1 MYNSYNNKSLNDLK
15 KFIIDKK
22 FKKIF
27 VLTGNNSYF
36 KSGAN
41 KIFDK
46 LLSNKTNLFYFKKS
60 FYPEIDELKKIIQ
73 KLNIFKPDLII
84 AVGGGCVIDYAK
96 IASVINLNS
105 RLKDDVINSSYI
117 IKKKNLKLLA
127 IPTTAGSGAEVT
139 ANAVLYVKK
148 NKYSIEG
155 DILKPDYFFL
165 IPELIIG
172 ASKKIKASA
181 GFDAISQSIESL
193 ISIKSNS
200 SSVRFAQ
207 ESLKISF
214 KHFINYVQKPTASNT
229 LKMAIAANL
238 SGRAISISKTTAP
251 HALSYPFTAFYN
263 ISHGHAVSLTL
274 NRCLNFNFKNLQFA
288 QSNFDLEKRFK
299 IIFKL
304 AKVKNINELD
314 KYLSFI
320 KKKTGL
326 ENNFSK
332 LGINITRDSSKIL
345 SGVNSQRLKN
355 NPIKLEKGDIYKI
368 LTNND

>member
-117 IKKKNLKLLA
+117 IKKK
-127 IPTTAGSGAEVT
+127 I
-139 ANAVLYVKK
+139 
-148 NKYSIEG
+148 
-155 DILKPDYFFL
+155 
-165 IPELIIG
+165 
-172 ASKKIKASA
+172 
-181 GFDAISQSIESL
+181 
-193 ISIKSNS
+193 
-200 SSVRFAQ
+200 
-207 ESLKISF
+207 
-214 KHFINYVQKPTASNT
+214 
-229 LKMAIAANL
+229 
-238 SGRAISISKTTAP
+238 
-251 HALSYPFTAFYN
+251 
-263 ISHGHAVSLTL
+263 
-274 NRCLNFNFKNLQFA
+274 
-288 QSNFDLEKRFK
+288 
-299 IIFKL
+299 
-304 AKVKNINELD
+304 
-314 KYLSFI
+314 
-320 KKKTGL
+320 
-326 ENNFSK
+326 
-332 LGINITRDSSKIL
+332 
-345 SGVNSQRLKN
+345 
-355 NPIKLEKGDIYKI
+355 
-368 LTNND
+368 